1 MVIITV
7 IPRVFLLKKLQINL
21 YFLKN
26 RCYNRPNS
34 NRTTTR
40 SNGTSNK
47 MIFIGKSF

>member
-1 MVIITV
+1 MVIITA

-26 RCYNRPNS
+26 RCYNRANS
-34 NRTTTR
+34 NRTTIR
-40 SNGTSNK
+40 SNGSSDE